1 MHNNQM
7 LELMAVFLEHD
18 TFILEKEDS
27 FAGIYCFRL
36 VVCYRVIKGPFKEI
50 HTSVL
55 QSVGLN
61 GTKGSVILKS
71 SHCKSEV

>member
-1 MHNNQM
+1 MSEFYMHNNQM
-7 LELMAVFLEHD
+7 LELMAVFLEQYIY
-18 TFILEKEDS
+18 FRKEDS

-61 GTKGSVILKS
+61 GTKDL
-71 SHCKSEV
+71 

>member
-1 MHNNQM
+1 MQNNQM

-18 TFILEKEDS
+18 TFILEKKIP
-27 FAGIYCFRL
+27 GIYCFRL

-61 GTKGSVILKS
+61 GTKDL
-71 SHCKSEV
+71 